1 MTRPHSADS
10 APTLPPA
17 LRVKDVAARER
28 VTTGR
33 VLDWIKS
40 GKLRALDVSNGSGCK
55 ARWRI
60 RPEDLAIFEATLT
73 TTPTPK
79 SRRRRSAS
87 GWTFQYF

>member
-1 MTRPHSADS
+1 MTRPRRADS
-10 APTLPPA
+10 SPILPPA
-17 LRVKDVAARER
+17 LRVRDVAARLA
-28 VTTGR
+28 VTPGK
-33 VLDWIKS
+33 VLGWIRS
-40 GKLRALDVSNGSGCK
+40 GKLRALDVSSGSGAK

-79 SRRRRSAS
+79 SRRRRAAT